1 MSDMAIGH
9 HQVIITYAGRA
20 SANASTSMQS
30 HAFAKHVVV
39 TDFEPRI
46 FAFKFLVCRIFTD
59 RTKLKETIIL
69 AYEGVGSYHHM

>member
-1 MSDMAIGH
+1 MGDMAIGH
-9 HQVIITYAGRA
+9 HQVIVTYTGGASARA
-20 SANASTSMQS
+20 STPMQS
-30 HAFAKHVVV
+30 DAFAKHVVV
-39 TDFEPRI
+39 TDFKPGI